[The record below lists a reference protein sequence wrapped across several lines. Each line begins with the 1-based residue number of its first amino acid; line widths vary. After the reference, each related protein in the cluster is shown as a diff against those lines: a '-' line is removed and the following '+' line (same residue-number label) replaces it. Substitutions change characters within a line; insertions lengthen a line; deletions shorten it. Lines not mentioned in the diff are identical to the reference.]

1 MKKITFVIACMLA
14 IMSARAQDCTAV
26 VVPYSENFESATPPA
41 LPVCTT
47 GQNVGTGNNWTT
59 SVPGSNGFTTN
70 TLTYLYSLE
79 AANAWFYTKGLNLTG
94 GTSYRLTYKYG
105 NNGYA
110 ENLKVAFGSANNAA
124 AMVTVLADQPGI
136 NNPDGPLTKTIDF
149 TPATTGTYYIGFN
162 VYSIGNQN
170 SLFID
175 DITVNTSPA
184 CIEPTAVTLS
194 NTLENA
200 TTISWTAA
208 SVAPASGYDY
218 YISTSATAPTAGTT
232 ATGSVAAGVLTA
244 TAGSLTSSTDYYVW
258 VRSNCGSSSYSE
270 WTGPAVFTTQCDYG
284 EILTTT
290 AATICGQGLSMLSAT
305 ANDGAVIKWYNAAT
319 GGNQIGQGPTAAA
332 YVTQTTTVYVSAS
345 NGDCESPRQA
355 VLVTVTPATPIV
367 ATAANPNICT
377 GGTTTLSVT
386 STNTDYTY
394 AWFPGNIAG
403 ATLSVTPAVTT
414 TYTVF
419 ATDAAANCSIASSVT
434 VTVNPIPSA
443 INITPATAAVCA
455 QQAQALSVVG
465 GTLGGEATIGTATT
479 LTGDYEI
486 PTAFLNRY
494 PNYWSQT
501 IYTAAELTAAG
512 LTAGNII
519 SMAYNIATPGSS
531 NSNTAFTVK
540 IGTTASGSF
549 ADNTYMATTGFTTVF
564 GPATYSHS
572 DSGWQVITFSTPYA
586 WDGVSNIIVDVK
598 YNGVDQSTNS
608 QTYYTE
614 TAQNMVIS
622 EYGYSAGTLNGSV
635 SLKRPNV
642 KFVSYLP
649 TTVTWTPAE
658 HLYTNA
664 AATTPYVAGTAAT
677 TVYFRSATVGTETI
691 TATATS
697 SVGCTSTGTVS
708 IAVSTTDAPTATA
721 TQSLCGSGTVANLS
735 ATGTNIQ
742 WYAAAT
748 GGTALT
754 ADTALTATTYY
765 ASQTVNGCES
775 PRVPVTIQLNVTDAP
790 TGTATQSVCGSGT
803 VANLTATGTA
813 IQWYAAATG
822 GTALTAD
829 TALAATTYY
838 ASQTINGC
846 ESAVRFA
853 VTVQL
858 NVTDAPTGTATQ
870 SFCISGTVANLTA
883 TGTAIQWYAAATG
896 GTALTADTAL
906 TATTYYASQTV
917 NGCESAVRF
926 AVTVQLNVTDAP
938 TATATQS
945 FCSSGTVA
953 NLTATGT
960 AIQWYAAATGG
971 TALTADTAI
980 TATTYYAS
988 QTVNGCES
996 AVRTAVTVTLNNVA
1010 APTGAANQTISV
1022 AGGDTATLEDIVVT
1036 ATGTVTWYATEAAAL
1051 AGEGALPA
1059 GTVVTAGTTYYATQ
1073 TINGCTSTAVLAVT
1087 IQAIL
1092 GNTDFDAHAFVYYP
1106 NPVSNVLTIEY
1117 SANIT
1122 SVSVSNLLGQQ
1133 ILSAKPN
1140 ATNATIDMAN
1150 LAQGTYMV
1158 TVNAGAATKVIK
1170 VVKN

>member
-1 MKKITFVIACMLA
+1 MLA

-26 VVPYSENFESATPPA
+26 GVPYSENFESVTTPA

-47 GQNVGTGNNWTT
+47 SQNVGTGNNWTT

-79 AANAWFYTKGLNLTG
+79 AANAWFYTKGLSLTG

-110 ENLKVAFGSANNAA
+110 ENLKVAFGAANNAA
-124 AMVTVLADQPGI
+124 AMVTVLADQPGV

-175 DITVNTSPA
+175 DITVNTSPE

-218 YISTSATAPTAGTT
+218 YVSTSATAPTAGTT

-244 TAGSLTSSTDYYVW
+244 TAGSLTSSTDYFVW

-270 WTGPAVFTTQCDYG
+270 WTGPAAFTTQCDYG

-355 VLVTVTPATPIV
+355 VLITVTPATPIV

-403 ATLSVTPAVTT
+403 ATLSVTPEVTT

-443 INITPATAAVCA
+443 ITISPAAPAVCA
-455 QQAQALSVVG
+455 QQPQALSVTG

-540 IGTTASGSF
+540 IGSTTSGSF

-564 GPATYSHS
+564 GPQTYSHS
-572 DSGWQVITFSTPYA
+572 DSGWQVITFSTPYT
-586 WDGVSNIIVDVK
+586 WDGVSNIVVDVK
-598 YNGVDQSTNS
+598 YNGIDQSTNS

-622 EYGYSAGTLNGSV
+622 EYAYSAGTINGSV

-649 TTVTWTPAE
+649 TTVTWSPAE

-691 TATATS
+691 TATSTSAT
-697 SVGCTSTGTVS
+697 GCTSTATVS

-721 TQSLCGSGTVANLS
+721 TQSVCGSGTVANLT

-775 PRVPVTIQLNVTDAP
+775 SRVPVTVQLNVTDAP
-790 TGTATQSVCGSGT
+790 TATATQSVCGSGT
-803 VANLTATGTA
+803 VANLTATGTN

-829 TALAATTYY
+829 TALTATTYY

-846 ESAVRFA
+846 ESPRVP

-858 NVTDAPTGTATQ
+858 NVTDAPTGTAAQ
-870 SFCISGTVANLTA
+870 SFCGSGTVANLTA
-883 TGTAIQWYAAATG
+883 TGTNIQWYAAATG

-917 NGCESAVRF
+917 NGCESSVRF

-971 TALTADTAI
+971 TALTATTALV
-980 TATTYYAS
+980 TGTTYYAS

-996 AVRTAVTVTLNNVA
+996 ATRTAVTVTLNNVA
-1010 APTGAANQTISV
+1010 APTGAASQTISV
-1022 AGGDTATLEDIVVT
+1022 GAGDTATLEDIDVT

-1059 GTVVTAGTTYYATQ
+1059 GTVLTAGTTYYATQ
-1073 TINGCTSTAVLAVT
+1073 TINGCTSTTVLAVT

-1092 GNTDFDAHAFVYYP
+1092 GNIDFDAHAFVYYP

-1122 SVSVSNLLGQQ
+1122 SVTVSNLLGQQ

-1140 ATNATIDMAN
+1140 ATNAAIDMAN

-1170 VVKN
+1170 VVKNQ